1 MKKRV
6 IILLIILCV
15 LFVPKIKAAS
25 FDIYTVKSSMAKK
38 DCPVRSGAGTDN
50 NIILNGND
58 KVYVYANQT
67 VDYLGS
73 KEGYNNGKKTT
84 WYAIKFDYAAR
95 EYTGYVVSACFNK
108 KTYSYN
114 DDSSFEESIKSFPDS
129 YKPFLRRLH
138 AIHPNWNFKPDFTNL
153 DFYAS
158 ISAESQKYQ
167 SAISYLYPSLFYR
180 DKDNPNGI
188 IVDGKSW
195 YAPCFDAVA
204 YYLDPR
210 NFLTD
215 KNIFMFESLIYN
227 ANQDALV
234 NGILKGSFMDST
246 FTEDGY
252 TKTYSNAFIEA
263 AKESGVS
270 STHLASRALQ
280 EMGYKMSSAASG
292 TVPGYE
298 GYYNFYNIG
307 AYSGENNYILG
318 LQRAVKEGWN
328 TRQKA
333 ITGGAKFISSNYVHN
348 GKDTLYFQKFNVSS
362 SRKTAPYTYEYMT
375 NIMAP
380 SSESVSIYNS
390 YLNKGRLNDAFSFK
404 IPVYNSMTKNAYKVS
419 RTDTVGGNET
429 DNGDNTEN
437 KSDDNK
443 GETVVSVQEKIAK
456 SGYKITSGYLTNI
469 ALGTDMSTLR
479 DKLTNAGAVV
489 ASLNSAWNSKTSGA
503 IATGDIIEI
512 DSKERYSTVIYGDI
526 DGDSNISVVD
536 LLYIKKNILGD
547 ISLSGANKKAADINK
562 DGRVDVVDLLLLKK
576 YLLQEYSI
584 TQ

>member
-1 MKKRV
+1 
-6 IILLIILCV
+6 
-15 LFVPKIKAAS
+15 
-25 FDIYTVKSSMAKK
+25 
-38 DCPVRSGAGTDN
+38 
-50 NIILNGND
+50 
-58 KVYVYANQT
+58 
-67 VDYLGS
+67 
-73 KEGYNNGKKTT
+73 
-84 WYAIKFDYAAR
+84 
-95 EYTGYVVSACFNK
+95 
-108 KTYSYN
+108 
-114 DDSSFEESIKSFPDS
+114 
-129 YKPFLRRLH
+129 
-138 AIHPNWNFKPDFTNL
+138 
-153 DFYAS
+153 
-158 ISAESQKYQ
+158 
-167 SAISYLYPSLFYR
+167 
-180 DKDNPNGI
+180 
-188 IVDGKSW
+188 
-195 YAPCFDAVA
+195 
-204 YYLDPR
+204 
-210 NFLTD
+210 
-215 KNIFMFESLIYN
+215 
-227 ANQDALV
+227 
-234 NGILKGSFMDST
+234 
-246 FTEDGY
+246 
-252 TKTYSNAFIEA
+252 
-263 AKESGVS
+263 
-270 STHLASRALQ
+270 
-280 EMGYKMSSAASG
+280 
-292 TVPGYE
+292 
-298 GYYNFYNIG
+298 
-307 AYSGENNYILG
+307 
-318 LQRAVKEGWN
+318 
-328 TRQKA
+328 
-333 ITGGAKFISSNYVHN
+333 
-348 GKDTLYFQKFNVSS
+348 
-362 SRKTAPYTYEYMT
+362 
-375 NIMAP
+375 MAP

>member
-114 DDSSFEESIKSFPDS
+114 DDSSFEESVKSFPDS

-210 NFLTD
+210 NFLTE

-333 ITGGAKFISSNYVHN
+333 ITGGAKFISSNYVNN

-562 DGRVDVVDLLLLKK
+562 DGKVDVVDLLLLKK

>member
-195 YAPCFDAVA
+195 YAPCFDEVA

-227 ANQDALV
+227 AKILV
-234 NGILKGSFMDST
+234 
-246 FTEDGY
+246 
-252 TKTYSNAFIEA
+252 
-263 AKESGVS
+263 
-270 STHLASRALQ
+270 
-280 EMGYKMSSAASG
+280 
-292 TVPGYE
+292 
-298 GYYNFYNIG
+298 
-307 AYSGENNYILG
+307 
-318 LQRAVKEGWN
+318 
-328 TRQKA
+328 
-333 ITGGAKFISSNYVHN
+333 
-348 GKDTLYFQKFNVSS
+348 
-362 SRKTAPYTYEYMT
+362 
-375 NIMAP
+375 
-380 SSESVSIYNS
+380 
-390 YLNKGRLNDAFSFK
+390 RL
-404 IPVYNSMTKNAYKVS
+404 
-419 RTDTVGGNET
+419 
-429 DNGDNTEN
+429 
-437 KSDDNK
+437 SDDN
-443 GETVVSVQEKIAK
+443 
-456 SGYKITSGYLTNI
+456 
-469 ALGTDMSTLR
+469 
-479 DKLTNAGAVV
+479 
-489 ASLNSAWNSKTSGA
+489 
-503 IATGDIIEI
+503 
-512 DSKERYSTVIYGDI
+512 
-526 DGDSNISVVD
+526 
-536 LLYIKKNILGD
+536 
-547 ISLSGANKKAADINK
+547 
-562 DGRVDVVDLLLLKK
+562 
-576 YLLQEYSI
+576 
-584 TQ
+584 